1 MFLDHI
7 NPRLF
12 SPLASPNARAYGIG
26 LWALYNR
33 LVIGQLDGD
42 ECTPKEARDI
52 IRRELI
58 MQHQQVDW
66 SADTSL
72 DATLLPE
79 NETDDAS
86 RIYRYLRDC
95 GWLME
100 MDDIGYRRITYFPQI
115 ASRLLSALNSISGV
129 RAATIGATCQGVY
142 TALLAAQNNP
152 AENASQIEFAAKAS
166 RDFYSELSNI
176 AASSRE
182 VLHRMN
188 TEKAG
193 PGLFHL
199 FFKDFMQDI
208 VLGDYSTIKT
218 QSHPY
223 RYRATTLSVIVDI
236 SRSSTTMDA
245 LVEATARAS
254 QNSDR
259 DEINE
264 QLNKDLNDIYRIF
277 EGIDNLLNRID
288 HYRSTMTRRTR
299 EAMQYAYKAIPDIGQ
314 RLGKLVGNLS
324 SIENSEELL
333 LSAPFVNDHYLAPQ
347 RAYTPKKKAQPAE
360 ETSIIKTDPPI
371 EDIAK
376 SRAYDSYMHKR
387 AENPER
393 IIQFVERHLRDK
405 VSITTS
411 DLKIECLDDF
421 LAYIQLRDLLHDAIP
436 SNSVYI
442 PLLKY
447 YQVSPVRNKITVND
461 YLTAPELLIYR
472 RSLPPKQK
480 GQNDAA

>member
-1 MFLDHI
+1 MFLEHI

-12 SPLASPNARAYGIG
+12 SPLASPNARVYGMG
-26 LWALYNR
+26 LWAIYNR

-52 IRRELI
+52 IRRQLI
-58 MQHQQVDW
+58 IEYQQIDW
-66 SADTSL
+66 SVDNNQDPSL
-72 DATLLPE
+72 LLE

-86 RIYRYLRDC
+86 RVYRYLRDC

-115 ASRLLSALNSISGV
+115 ASRLLSALHSVSGGRV
-129 RAATIGATCQGVY
+129 ATIGSTCQGVY
-142 TALLAAQNNP
+142 TALLAAQKNP
-152 AENASQIEFAAKAS
+152 ATNASQIEFAAKAS
-166 RDFYSELSNI
+166 RDFYSELSTI

-199 FFKDFMQDI
+199 FFKDFMQGI

-218 QSHPY
+218 QHHPY
-223 RYRATTLSVIVDI
+223 RYRASTLNVVVDI
-236 SRSSTTMDA
+236 LRSSATMEA

-254 QNSDR
+254 QNSNR
-259 DEINE
+259 NEIGENI
-264 QLNKDLNDIYRIF
+264 NNDLDDIYRIF
-277 EGIDNLLNRID
+277 EGIDKLLNRIE

-299 EAMQYAYKAIPDIGQ
+299 EAMQYAYKAIPDIGL
-314 RLGKLVGNLS
+314 RLGDLVKNLS
-324 SIENSEELL
+324 SIENVDNQL
-333 LSAPFVNDHYLAPQ
+333 LSAPFISDYYLAPQ
-347 RAYTPKKKAQPAE
+347 RTYTPKKKAQPAE
-360 ETSIIKTDPPI
+360 ETSIIKFDPPI

-376 SRAYDSYMHKR
+376 SRAYDSYMHRR

-393 IIQFVERHLRDK
+393 IIQFVERHLGSK

-411 DLKIECLDDF
+411 DLSIKNLDDF
-421 LAYIQLRDLLHDAIP
+421 LAYIQLRDLLYDAVP
-436 SNSVYI
+436 SNSVYL
-442 PLLKY
+442 PLLSY
-447 YQVSPVRNKITVND
+447 YQVSPVVNKTTVND

-472 RSLPPKQK
+472 RSLPPKTK
-480 GQNDAA
+480 GKNDAA